1 MMLKASNVYSNNKTS
16 TNARVTLLSMCLP
29 VGRQGE
35 GLGGEVMQELQRSV
49 PAIHNPAS
57 QETLPGTKTINIYYQ
72 TYPALF

>member
-1 MMLKASNVYSNNKTS
+1 
-16 TNARVTLLSMCLP
+16 MCLP